1 MKSNEKGESPFRNKG
16 KDFSL
21 FRIKEKGN
29 IMKRKEKGFTL
40 VELIIVIVIIGI
52 LTSLAIPRFTVYSY
66 KAKAAEFPIVLMQIY
81 NAELTNE
88 AEVGKYA
95 EMSELDVEIPKSK
108 WFEYTAAPNPSWE
121 EGFIA
126 TATVLKPG
134 FGKCKG
140 GETAAID
147 QDGVKTG
154 DKKLIKYAKTWQ

>member
-1 MKSNEKGESPFRNKG
+1 MKSNQKGESPFRNKG
-16 KDFSL
+16 NDNI
-21 FRIKEKGN
+21 IKW
-29 IMKRKEKGFTL
+29 KEKGFTL
-40 VELIIVIVIIGI
+40 VELIIVIVIMGI
-52 LTSLAIPRFTVYSY
+52 LTSFAIPRFTVYSY
-66 KAKAAEFPIVLMQIY
+66 KAKAAEFPIVLMQLY
-81 NAELTNE
+81 NAELSNE

-95 EMSELDVEIPKSK
+95 EMPELDIEIPKSK

-154 DKKLIKYAKTWQ
+154 DTKLIKYAKTWQ